1 MTPALAPTTT
11 GSFQVLPNHM
21 SQPMG
26 TRLHSARR
34 LELLPFSGA
43 TNVDLLGV
51 RLHRWR
57 HRQADAGGSQEVSAD
72 R

>member
-1 MTPALAPTTT
+1 
-11 GSFQVLPNHM
+11 M